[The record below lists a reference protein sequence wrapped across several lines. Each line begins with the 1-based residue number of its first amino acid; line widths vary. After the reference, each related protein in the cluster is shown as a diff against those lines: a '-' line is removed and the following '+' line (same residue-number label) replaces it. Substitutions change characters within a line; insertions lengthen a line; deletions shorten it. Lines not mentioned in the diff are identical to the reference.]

1 MNVLFVCT
9 GNICRSPIA
18 AAFLKKK
25 FEEKNIDGLVE
36 SAGFS
41 PDTINDPPDSRA
53 VRAAKKHDLELEG
66 CSRIFVKK
74 DFDKFDKIY
83 VMDTLNYREVK
94 YLARNKDD
102 ESKIDYAMNTIH
114 PGTNQTVPDPIYN
127 GTVDMDSVID
137 IMDRI
142 TDNIAESSK

>member
-18 AAFLKKK
+18 AAFLRKK
-25 FEEKNIDGLVE
+25 FEENNIDGVVE

-41 PDTINDPPDSRA
+41 PDTINDPPDARA
-53 VRAAKKHDLELEG
+53 VTVAAKHNLDLKG
-66 CSRIFVKK
+66 CSRIFVKN
-74 DFDKFDKIY
+74 DFDQFDKIY

-102 ESKIDYAMNTIH
+102 EAKIDYAMNVLH
-114 PGTNQTVPDPIYN
+114 PGTNQTVPDPIYS
-127 GTVDMDSVID
+127 GTEDMNFIVDV
-137 IMDRI
+137 MDRI
-142 TDNIAESSK
+142 TDVITENSK